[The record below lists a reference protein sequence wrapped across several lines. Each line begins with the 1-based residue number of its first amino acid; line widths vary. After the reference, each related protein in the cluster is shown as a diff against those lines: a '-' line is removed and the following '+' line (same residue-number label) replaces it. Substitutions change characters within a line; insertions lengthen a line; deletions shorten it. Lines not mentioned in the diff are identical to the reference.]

1 MERQSAL
8 EELRAEYSRRK
19 DMIEAQLGEFRK
31 IRESADDR
39 KIFEELAYCILTS
52 AVGPK
57 VGLKSL
63 EAIKDILLEG
73 SAEETESRLKGI
85 HKYPE
90 KAYYIIRTREYLK
103 REYGFK
109 LRELVDSFPGP
120 EERRDFFALNKDI
133 KGIGYTQA
141 SHFLR
146 NIGFSGYAILDKNVL
161 ISLYDLG
168 ILDSPKP
175 PSTGKRYKE
184 IESRM
189 KSLAAEL
196 GIGLD
201 ELDMLLWSLRT
212 GRIPV

>member
-1 MERQSAL
+1 MVIGDTL
-8 EELRAEYSRRK
+8 EELKSEYARRK
-19 DMIEAQLGEFRK
+19 DSIEEQLGEFRK
-31 IRESADDR
+31 IRGRADDR
-39 KIFEELAYCILTS
+39 KIFEELAYCVLTS
-52 AVGPK
+52 AVGPR
-57 VGLKSL
+57 VGLRSL
-63 EAIKDILLEG
+63 EAIRDILLDG
-73 SAEETESRLKGI
+73 TAEDTESTLKGV

-90 KAYYIIRTREYLK
+90 KAYFIVHTREYLK

-146 NIGFSGYAILDKNVL
+146 NIGFPGYAILDKNV
-161 ISLYDLG
+161 IKSLYDLG
-168 ILDSPKP
+168 IIDSPKP

-184 IESRM
+184 IEGRM
-189 KSLAAEL
+189 KSLAGEL

-201 ELDMLLWSLRT
+201 ELDMLLWSLKT

>member
-1 MERQSAL
+1 MVNKVAL
-8 EELRAEYSRRK
+8 EELRSEYSRKR

-31 IRESADDR
+31 IRESADNR

-57 VGLKSL
+57 VGLRSL

-73 SAEETESRLKGI
+73 TAEDTESTLKRI

-90 KAYYIIRTREYLK
+90 KAYFIVHTREYLK

-109 LRELVDSFPGP
+109 LRELVNSFDDP

-146 NIGFSGYAILDKNVL
+146 NIGFGGYAILDKNV
-161 ISLYDLG
+161 IKSLYDLG
-168 ILDSPKP
+168 IIDAPKP
-175 PSTGKRYKE
+175 PSTGKKYKE
-184 IESRM
+184 IENRM
-189 KSLAAEL
+189 KPLAGEL
-196 GIGLD
+196 GTGLD
-201 ELDMLLWSLRT
+201 ELDMLLWSLKT